1 MCNTGDKTT
10 DSLLKIGCIGPLDS
24 VNVIREVV
32 ETYYPKVC
40 LLTYVEE
47 KISDAWTALA
57 QCQRETSG
65 TLFTGIGVQESA
77 KAMGQII
84 NPYEHIPR
92 GTYSLIRALWELL
105 HDKRKIHRI
114 SIDVVTDEIL
124 EDIKREFHINFEEI
138 YTMPFAPHVQEHD
151 YEDHHL
157 KLYREGKID
166 AAISGFG
173 AVYESLKLQQVP
185 VFRLY
190 PSGFQIRDNMEKLL
204 GQIRAKNLR
213 SAGIAI
219 QIIHLKS
226 IVQHSINQY
235 DDLKK
240 EGHFYLELLEYVRGV
255 QGSLF
260 HLGREYVIY
269 STRGGMESQIHMDHF
284 KKLLVWARERKIVI
298 ASGIGIGLTAFEAE
312 KSARKALSNAVKLEE
327 SGFYIVHKD
336 LIRGPLGESGELGY
350 PIQVSDAKDL
360 KISEQIGI
368 NASYLGK
375 IKALILTT
383 GKDTFDSNDLAT
395 CLGISERSAR
405 RILKKFLD
413 SGHAKLLGKESSH
426 QVGRPKNLIKLQI

>member
-1 MCNTGDKTT
+1 M
-10 DSLLKIGCIGPLDS
+10 KIGCIGPLDS
-24 VNVIREVV
+24 VNVIQEVV

-47 KISDAWTALA
+47 KITDAWKVLD

-77 KAMGQII
+77 KAMGQIV

-92 GTYSLIRALWELL
+92 GSYSLIRALWELQ
-105 HDKRKIHRI
+105 HDKNKIHRI

-124 EDIKREFHINFEEI
+124 EDIKREFHIHFEKI
-138 YTMPFAPHVQEHD
+138 HTMPFAPHLPEQA

-157 KLYREGKID
+157 KLFREGKID
-166 AAISGFG
+166 AVISGFG
-173 AVYESLKLQQVP
+173 AVYEKLKQKQIP

-190 PSGFQIRDNMEKLL
+190 PSGFQIRDNLEKLL
-204 GQIRAKNLR
+204 GQIRVKNLR

-240 EGHFYLELLEYVRGV
+240 EGQFYLELLEYVRGV

-269 STRGGMESQIHMDHF
+269 STRGGIESQVHMDHF
-284 KKLLVWARERKIVI
+284 KQLLLWASKRNIVI

-312 KSARKALSNAVKLEE
+312 KSARKALRNAEKLEK
-327 SGFYIVHKD
+327 SAVYIVHND
-336 LIRGPLGESGELGY
+336 HR
-350 PIQVSDAKDL
+350 
-360 KISEQIGI
+360 SE
-368 NASYLGK
+368 
-375 IKALILTT
+375 
-383 GKDTFDSNDLAT
+383 
-395 CLGISERSAR
+395 ERR
-405 RILKKFLD
+405 V
-413 SGHAKLLGKESSH
+413 GKEC
-426 QVGRPKNLIKLQI
+426 RL